1 MIARAAAL
9 VSALALGACATL
21 HPKPQIIT
29 RVDTVT
35 VTKEVAAPLPTG
47 DTATV
52 CLSTGV
58 PVQVLVS
65 ARGDTLVG
73 DARIPIKAVR
83 PILSFQGEYAS
94 DHDWYERADTLR
106 FDNRLYRRAGMA
118 RKRDCDELKLVG
130 DYKGVPLFA
139 DVTAAQKL
147 PMIVVPVSPGIFQP
161 FMVTTPPAT
170 GKRGRR

>member
-1 MIARAAAL
+1 MSARVASIAFVL
-9 VSALALGACATL
+9 ALAGCATM

-47 DTATV
+47 DTATI

-58 PVQVLVS
+58 TVQVLVS

-73 DARIPIKAVR
+73 DARIPVKAVR
-83 PILSFQGEYAS
+83 PVLSFQGAYAS
-94 DHDWYERADTLR
+94 DQDWYEHADTLR
-106 FDNRLYRRAGMA
+106 FENRLYRRAGLA

-130 DYKGVPLFA
+130 DFKGVPLFA

-161 FMVTTPPAT
+161 YMNTTPPAT
-170 GKRGRR
+170 GTRRKR